1 MTVKLHI
8 PLFIFQ
14 YILTFQL
21 ASPSNLV
28 LHDGCTSGSIHQAS
42 EIFNGPGRGLQC
54 VANAV
59 CALLHSAKTDP
70 ATWRVYDIDEI
81 LHKGYMLYQQI
92 GKTDQLLPSD
102 IPEYITI
109 DKTNYEV
116 NEMQLYIGSFS
127 GCNHD
132 FNVVTIDMLSDVFE
146 EYGHIFILYR

>member
-1 MTVKLHI
+1 MYHCS
-8 PLFIFQ
+8 LFNIYIYIYIYIYIFQ
-14 YILTFQL
+14 LT
-21 ASPSNLV
+21 SPSDLV

-92 GKTDQLLPSD
+92 GKTD
-102 IPEYITI
+102 
-109 DKTNYEV
+109 
-116 NEMQLYIGSFS
+116 
-127 GCNHD
+127 
-132 FNVVTIDMLSDVFE
+132 
-146 EYGHIFILYR
+146 

>member
-1 MTVKLHI
+1 M
-8 PLFIFQ
+8 
-14 YILTFQL
+14 
-21 ASPSNLV
+21 
-28 LHDGCTSGSIHQAS
+28 LHDGCTSGSIHEAS

-102 IPEYITI
+102 IPKYITI
-109 DKTNYEV
+109 DKINYEV
-116 NEMQLYIGSFS
+116 NEMQSYIG
-127 GCNHD
+127 
-132 FNVVTIDMLSDVFE
+132 
-146 EYGHIFILYR
+146 

>member
-1 MTVKLHI
+1 MTVKLHM
-8 PLFIFQ
+8 PLFIIQ

-21 ASPSNLV
+21 TSPSDLV

-42 EIFNGPGRGLQC
+42 EIFNGPGRSLQC

-92 GKTDQLLPSD
+92 GETYWLLPSD

-109 DKTNYEV
+109 D
-116 NEMQLYIGSFS
+116 
-127 GCNHD
+127 
-132 FNVVTIDMLSDVFE
+132 
-146 EYGHIFILYR
+146 

>member
-8 PLFIFQ
+8 PLFIIQ

-21 ASPSNLV
+21 ASPSDLV

-81 LHKGYMLYQQI
+81 LHKGYMLYQQN
-92 GKTDQLLPSD
+92 GKTNWLLPSD

-116 NEMQLYIGSFS
+116 NEMQS
-127 GCNHD
+127 
-132 FNVVTIDMLSDVFE
+132 
-146 EYGHIFILYR
+146 